1 MAEMK
6 RENIVTIS
14 EYKKQR
20 AAQIEKLEAE
30 RRHVQCD
37 RVVQRLI
44 AELETAAKKEQRAEL
59 AVYRRLGEAARAR
72 SKDAPAADLADAEV
86 SEVELFGSAE
96 MSEGE
101 IED

>member
-1 MAEMK
+1 M
-6 RENIVTIS
+6 VTIS
-14 EYKKQR
+14 ECKKQR
-20 AAQIEKLEAE
+20 AAKIEKLEAE

-44 AELETAAKKEQRAEL
+44 AELETAAEMEQRAEL

-72 SKDAPAADLADAEV
+72 AKDALAAVADAKV
-86 SEVELFGSAE
+86 SEVELFGIAE

>member
-6 RENIVTIS
+6 KENMVTIS

>member
-6 RENIVTIS
+6 RENMVTIS

>member
-1 MAEMK
+1 MK

-72 SKDAPAADLADAEV
+72 AKDAPAADLADAEV

>member
-1 MAEMK
+1 MK
-6 RENIVTIS
+6 KENMVTIS
-14 EYKKQR
+14 ECKKQR
-20 AAQIEKLEAE
+20 AAKIEKLEAE

-44 AELETAAKKEQRAEL
+44 AELETAAEMEQRAEL

-72 SKDAPAADLADAEV
+72 AKDALAAVADAKV
-86 SEVELFGSAE
+86 SEVELFGIAE

>member
-1 MAEMK
+1 MK

-72 SKDAPAADLADAEV
+72 AKDAPAAVADLADAEV

>member
-1 MAEMK
+1 MK
-6 RENIVTIS
+6 KENMVTIS